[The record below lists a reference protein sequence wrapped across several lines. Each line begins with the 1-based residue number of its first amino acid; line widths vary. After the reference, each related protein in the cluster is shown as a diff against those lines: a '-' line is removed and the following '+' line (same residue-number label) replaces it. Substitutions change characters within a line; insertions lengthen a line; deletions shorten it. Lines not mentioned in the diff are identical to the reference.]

1 MSSVEIEVPITCSPL
16 PWKSNVLAFMVI
28 NGVISLFMAM
38 SVVGRIYARITG
50 AGLAIDDW
58 FAIFAA
64 LLNIPLMTFQGTLS
78 TCGSG
83 YPLEDTMHNL
93 SVILRIAFAY
103 QITIIVTNFALKM
116 SVLFFYTRVFKVRS
130 VKIASYS
137 AMVLVGVWMITFVFA
152 VVFSCKPIK
161 ASWDLAAQ
169 AAGATCIQQTKML
182 VAMIFS
188 NAVMDLMVMAIPI
201 RSILHLQMRRTDKLG
216 VLGCILLGAIATVA
230 SFFRGVYVST
240 VDFSDITGTM
250 AASSFVSV
258 LETLLA
264 VLCICLPTIRP
275 LWRRYRGDPSSSAG
289 TMKLTGEMSGSR
301 GPRDGQ
307 IRVTRDTHIDHR
319 RRDLE
324 LHDMATG
331 GRDHTL
337 FDESSSEKNLTT
349 TVTGKK
355 SKWSSK

>member
-1 MSSVEIEVPITCSPL
+1 
-16 PWKSNVLAFMVI
+16 
-28 NGVISLFMAM
+28 
-38 SVVGRIYARITG
+38 
-50 AGLAIDDW
+50 
-58 FAIFAA
+58 
-64 LLNIPLMTFQGTLS
+64 
-78 TCGSG
+78 
-83 YPLEDTMHNL
+83 
-93 SVILRIAFAY
+93 
-103 QITIIVTNFALKM
+103 
-116 SVLFFYTRVFKVRS
+116 
-130 VKIASYS
+130 
-137 AMVLVGVWMITFVFA
+137 
-152 VVFSCKPIK
+152 
-161 ASWDLAAQ
+161 
-169 AAGATCIQQTKML
+169 
-182 VAMIFS
+182 
-188 NAVMDLMVMAIPI
+188 
-201 RSILHLQMRRTDKLG
+201 
-216 VLGCILLGAIATVA
+216 
-230 SFFRGVYVST
+230 
-240 VDFSDITGTM
+240 M